1 MVSIPFD
8 ISSKKAG
15 TYHLAA
21 KMTFKPTKGTTIAT
35 QSLTVTS

>member
-15 TYHLAA
+15 TCHSDA
-21 KMTFKPTKGTTIAT
+21 KITSNQTKGTTIAT
-35 QSLTVTS
+35 QSLTVTP